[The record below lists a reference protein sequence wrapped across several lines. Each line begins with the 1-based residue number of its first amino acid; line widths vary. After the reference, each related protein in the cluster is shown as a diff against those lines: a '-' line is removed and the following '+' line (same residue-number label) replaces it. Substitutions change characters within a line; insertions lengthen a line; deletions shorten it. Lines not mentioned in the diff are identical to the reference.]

1 MWRLSECLKSVRYD
15 ASKRRSSNCCTLPST
30 NNKSNRKHWNVS
42 TNLSVTYA
50 GTRNLEVVDLPV
62 PKREFRGK
70 TLEHAVILKV
80 ITTNI
85 CGSDQH
91 IYHGRFKFPQGM
103 VLGHEITGEIVEVG
117 RDVEMLAV
125 GDLVSVPFNVSCG
138 RCRNCTTQHPEIC
151 QTVNEQA
158 PMGAYGFNLG
168 GWQGGQAQFCLVPYA
183 DFALLKFPDRDQAM
197 ERMLELAYLS
207 DVLPTGYH
215 GCVSAKVK
223 PGSTVYIA
231 GAGPVGRC
239 AAAGARLLGA
249 ACVIIGDQNKER
261 LQVMKKAGYEVA
273 DLSSATPLA
282 DQIDAI
288 LGVPEVD
295 CGVDAVGY
303 EAHGLGEHSDEERP
317 EAALNSMIDVVR
329 AGGAIGILGIYVGR
343 DPGSPHPRAQN
354 GMLDFTLGAAWNKSL
369 TLTTGLAPVR
379 NYSRELMQAILW
391 NRIDLPAV
399 MNTEVV
405 SIQQAPQAYA
415 EFSAGSSK
423 KFVIDPNG
431 MLTVKT

>member
-1 MWRLSECLKSVRYD
+1 M
-15 ASKRRSSNCCTLPST
+15 
-30 NNKSNRKHWNVS
+30 S
-42 TNLSVTYA
+42 TNLSVTFA
-50 GTRNLEVVDLPV
+50 GTRNLAVVDLPV

-70 TLEHAVILKV
+70 TLEHAVIVKV
-80 ITTNI
+80 IATNI

-91 IYHGRFKFPQGM
+91 IYHGRFKVPRGM

-117 RDVEMLAV
+117 RDVELLAV
-125 GDLVSVPFNVSCG
+125 GDLVSVPFNVCCG

-151 QTVNEQA
+151 QRVNDKG
-158 PMGAYGFNLG
+158 PLGAYGFNLG
-168 GWQGGQAQFCLVPYA
+168 GWPGGQAQYCLVPYA
-183 DFALLKFPDRDQAM
+183 DFALLKFPDREQAM
-197 ERMLELAYLS
+197 QRMLDLALLS

-223 PGSTVYIA
+223 PGSTVYVA

-239 AAAGARLLGA
+239 AAAAARLLGA
-249 ACVIIGDQNKER
+249 ACVIIGDQNGER
-261 LQVMKKAGYEVA
+261 LQVMKAAGYEVA
-273 DLSSATPLA
+273 DLASGTPLV

-303 EAHGLGEHSDEERP
+303 EAHGLGEHSDQERP
-317 EAALNSMIDVVR
+317 EAALNSMIEVVR
-329 AGGAIGILGIYVGR
+329 AGGSIGVLGIYVGR
-343 DPGSPHPRAQN
+343 DPGSPQPRAQS
-354 GMLDFTLGAAWNKSL
+354 GMLDFTFGAAWNKSL

-391 NRIDLPAV
+391 NRIDLSAV
-399 MNTEVV
+399 MNIEV
-405 SIQQAPQAYA
+405 IAIDQAPEAYA
-415 EFSAGSSK
+415 QFSAGSSK

-431 MLTVKT
+431 LLT

>member
-1 MWRLSECLKSVRYD
+1 M
-15 ASKRRSSNCCTLPST
+15 
-30 NNKSNRKHWNVS
+30 S
-42 TNLSVTYA
+42 TNLSVTYS
-50 GTRNLEVVDLPV
+50 GVRDLEVVDLPV

-80 ITTNI
+80 IATNI

-91 IYHGRFKFPQGM
+91 IYHGRFDVPKGT
-103 VLGHEITGEIVEVG
+103 VLGHEITGEVVEIG
-117 RDVEMLAV
+117 RDVEMMKV
-125 GDLVSVPFNVSCG
+125 GDIVSVPFNVSCG
-138 RCRNCTTQHPEIC
+138 KCRNCKTMHPEIC
-151 QTVNEQA
+151 ETVNESA
-158 PMGAYGFNLG
+158 PVGAYGFDLG
-168 GWQGGQAQFCLVPYA
+168 GWQGGQSQFCMVPYA

-197 ERMLELAYLS
+197 DRMLELAFLS
-207 DVLPTGYH
+207 DILPTGFH
-215 GCVSAKVK
+215 GCVSEQVK
-223 PGSTVYIA
+223 PGSTVYVA

-239 AAAGARLLGA
+239 AAASARLLGA

-261 LQVMKKAGYEVA
+261 LEVMKKAGYETA
-273 DLSSATPLA
+273 DLNSSVPLA

-303 EAHGLGEHSDEERP
+303 EAHGLGEFSDKEAP
-317 EAALNSMIDVVR
+317 EAALNSLLEVVR
-329 AGGAIGILGIYVGR
+329 AGGAIGIPGIYAGN
-343 DPGSPHPRAQN
+343 DPGSKHPRAK
-354 GMLDFTLGAAWNKSL
+354 GGILDLALGAAWVKSL
-369 TLTTGLAPVR
+369 TLVTGMAPVR

-405 SIQQAPQAYA
+405 PIEQGPDAYA
-415 EFSAGSSK
+415 QFSAGSSK

-431 MLTVKT
+431 MLKK